1 VGAKQ
6 LHPRTISLSCA
17 NLPQLESLPDEL
29 LQLILSFLSTAD
41 LKHAALA
48 SKGLHSHATDYLF
61 KHVTLRDT
69 WRLHLNDATRYLWG
83 ERGQGEC
90 DEHDDTP
97 IIQKLFI
104 LARSPTLASKVQVL
118 THCCHH
124 PTPGIFSE
132 LPYVHFDDQNLS
144 RSPYLHDLIRLAAR
158 NLKNVHTLRII
169 CGHRRI
175 IGSLMG
181 AFFDPDRPYIV
192 PVRKLWLESCSLMDV
207 KIDHRSWP
215 NALESIRIRRLRAQD
230 STPTGEEE
238 LPFPAYRAAR
248 GGQPFQLH
256 DGAGGF
262 YWTTVEFGH
271 IEAPPHRPR
280 ITAADMSA
288 KAEEFDQ
295 VIWDDLSNVVE
306 FITQNRHLA
315 QRRPQP
321 DSGGLGMKAIYLL
334 FHASPTL
341 VKLTLDWIIWRS
353 VGSDADELAQGF
365 MKQLSKRRF
374 PNLRAFQVR
383 NAVVPMTILPHD
395 IYLLD
400 SPFLEFLEAHT
411 KLECL
416 AFPIN
421 RFYGNTTLSPDMAG
435 RIRRL
440 VAHLGATLVD
450 LRLDMFYNTSVDPI
464 TDEGGAGLL
473 AEQERVRRRRF
484 ISEFAPHMTKIEQIK
499 LEGGIPRDEKREIL
513 RALHHCPLKKIV
525 MIGASFPIGNTWG
538 HRGEGLMELDEG
550 YTDPPADLEEE
561 EDMDAI
567 EDAITTTPTV
577 EEPIAFAPTYG
588 WPRGPPLLHTI
599 AAHHASTVEEL
610 KLCGFNGAPVLSH
623 FLPITR
629 PLLYPLVHFH
639 NLKQLIVSF
648 YLLTH
653 FEEEYRDG
661 EIIQSWMDTRSP
673 SSTALVVIT
682 PPATPSPSPP
692 SAAAVTPTMVPD
704 FPNPAA
710 RPQDFNRWA
719 VALKTRFTPSALAY
733 RVAADIAPFLSPQAK
748 ERKGGV
754 RVRASFALG
763 KRSPSRSAS
772 DIFDLDVVIG
782 KGDCVL
788 EFVGPRE
795 EGEKGRWW
803 EKLDGRRWF

>member
-1 VGAKQ
+1 MPTPPAMKT
-6 LHPRTISLSCA
+6 TI
-17 NLPQLESLPDEL
+17 ETLPDEL
-29 LQLILSFLSTAD
+29 LQLVLSFLSTPD
-41 LKHAALA
+41 LKNAALV
-48 SKGLHSHATDYLF
+48 SQSLHSHATDYLF
-61 KHVTLRDT
+61 RHVTLRDT
-69 WRLHLNDATRYLWG
+69 WRLHLNDGTRYLWG

-97 IIQKLFI
+97 IIQTLYL
-104 LARSPTLASKVQVL
+104 LARSPALASKVHVL
-118 THCCHH
+118 THRCHH

-144 RSPYLHDLIRLAAR
+144 CSQNLRDLVRLAVQ

-169 CGHRRI
+169 CGHRRLT
-175 IGSLMG
+175 GSLIS
-181 AFFDPDRPYIV
+181 AFLDSNRPYVV
-192 PVRKLWLESCSLMDV
+192 PVRRLWLESCSLMDV
-207 KIDHRSWP
+207 KIDDRSWP
-215 NALESIRIRRLRAQD
+215 NTLESIRIRRLRAED
-230 STPTGEEE
+230 ACPRDEEE
-238 LPFPAYRAAR
+238 LPFPAYRVAR

-262 YWTTVEFGH
+262 YWSTVEFGH
-271 IEAPPHRPR
+271 VDAPPHRPR
-280 ITAADMSA
+280 ITAADMWA
-288 KAEEFDQ
+288 KAIEFDEI
-295 VIWDDLSNVVE
+295 IWGDLPHIVNFVN
-306 FITQNRHLA
+306 QNRH
-315 QRRPQP
+315 QMQRPQLG
-321 DSGGLGMKAIYLL
+321 SGRLETGAIFRLL
-334 FHASPTL
+334 HASAAL
-341 VKLTLDWIIWRS
+341 VKLNLDWVIWRS
-353 VGSDADELAQGF
+353 VGSEADDLARDF
-365 MKQLSKRRF
+365 MNQLSKQRF

-383 NAVVPMTILPHD
+383 NAVVPMTMLPHD
-395 IYLLD
+395 IYLFD
-400 SPFLEFLEAHT
+400 SPFLEFIETHP

-416 AFPIN
+416 AFPLN
-421 RFYGNTTLSPDMAG
+421 RFYSSTTSSPGMAS
-435 RIRRL
+435 RTRRV
-440 VAHLGATLVD
+440 VAHLAATLVD
-450 LRLDMFYNTSVDPI
+450 LRIDMFYNTTVDPI
-464 TDEGGAGLL
+464 TDEGGAGLS
-473 AEQERVRRRRF
+473 AEQERICRRRF

-513 RALHHCPLKKIV
+513 RALHQCPLKKIV
-525 MIGASFPIGNTWG
+525 IIGASFPGGNTWG
-538 HRGEGLMELDEG
+538 HRGEALMDLDEG
-550 YTDPPADLEEE
+550 NTDPPDDLEEE
-561 EDMDAI
+561 EDMEAI
-567 EDAITTTPTV
+567 EDAISSSPSTEESFEFTPS
-577 EEPIAFAPTYG
+577 YG
-588 WPRGPPLLHTI
+588 WPRGAPFLHTI

-639 NLKQLIVSF
+639 NLKHLIISF
-648 YLLTH
+648 YLLTY
-653 FEEEYRDG
+653 FEEDYRDG

-673 SSTALVVIT
+673 SSTALVVVT
-682 PPATPSPSPP
+682 PPATPTPSPP
-692 SAAAVTPTMVPD
+692 SVTVTPTIAPD

-763 KRSPSRSAS
+763 KRSPSRSAN

-782 KGDCVL
+782 KGDCVM